1 MHLITHILIIIM
13 MMMMIIMMMIIKNSD
28 NKVYVTNIERN
39 HFISLPSF
47 LKIVPDLPLPPI
59 FKEVNL

>member
-1 MHLITHILIIIM
+1 MYLLTHTLIII
-13 MMMMIIMMMIIKNSD
+13 IIMIIKNSD
-28 NKVYVTNIERN
+28 NQVYVTNIKRN

-59 FKEVNL
+59 FEEVNL